1 MVCSLS
7 SFLVSCFSDHPL
19 IHMLREVTTKP
30 VVGIFEAAVSLAL
43 MLGRKFGIVSTGVG
57 WKPGIIS
64 GIRNYL
70 GAHASERFA
79 GVVTTGLGVVELK
92 EGDPERIKR
101 RMAVGAQE
109 VARKGA
115 EVILLGCA
123 GQ

>member
-1 MVCSLS
+1 
-7 SFLVSCFSDHPL
+7 
-19 IHMLREVTTKP
+19 MLRETTAKP

-43 MLGRKFGIVSTGVG
+43 TLGRKFGVVSTGVG

-64 GIRNYL
+64 GVRSYL

-79 GVVTTGLGVVELK
+79 GVVTTGLGVVELR
-92 EGDPERIKR
+92 EGDPERVRR
-101 RMAVGAQE
+101 RMVAGVQE

-123 GQ
+123 GER